1 MLQDLGA
8 ALEHLKKLLPQ
19 ARRKA
24 ARAKEVT
31 RLEGYSDFRKW
42 AFHASLIGKPNF
54 ANFNKDAFLAECLFK
69 AGIAHAST
77 YFEAVQLDHKQ
88 VKEQKAK
95 IEQEL
100 QEELD
105 PDIDDED

>member
-1 MLQDLGA
+1 MTNLRE

-31 RLEGYSDFRKW
+31 RLDGYSDFRKW

-88 VKEQKAK
+88 VKEQRER
-95 IEQEL
+95 IEKEL

-105 PDIDDED
+105 PDIDDDE

>member
-1 MLQDLGA
+1 MLHNLQD
-8 ALEHLKKLLPQ
+8 ALESLKKLLPQ

-31 RLEGYSDFRKW
+31 RLDGYKDFRKW
-42 AFHASLIGKPNF
+42 AFQASLIGKPNLS
-54 ANFNKDAFLAECLFK
+54 NFNEDSYLAECLYK

-105 PDIDDED
+105 PDLEDED